1 MLTWGMLKI
10 YYAGQDVD
18 APCGRCGGETRHQVL
33 TVTNGVPDRL
43 ICGNCRSVHKFRAA
57 KPEPLARTPRIPPAA
72 KAGGPRPGS
81 LVNQFQQALAAEQ
94 GGAKAQPYQV
104 SQHWEEGSWM
114 DHPSFGLGRVQ
125 RRMGKKVDVLFKDGL
140 KTLVSA

>member
-1 MLTWGMLKI
+1 MPKT

-33 TVTNGVPDRL
+33 TVTNGVPEQL

-57 KPEPLARTPRIPPAA
+57 RPEPLPRTPRIPAAA
-72 KAGGPRPGS
+72 KASGPRPGS
-81 LVNQFQQALAAEQ
+81 LVSQFHEAVSREQ
-94 GGAKAQPYQV
+94 GGAKARLYRVTEP
-104 SQHWEEGSWM
+104 WEEGSWM
-114 DHPSFGLGRVQ
+114 DHPTFGLGRVQ
-125 RRMGKKVDVLFKDGL
+125 RKMGKKVDVLFKDGL